1 MNQEI
6 DMNEELDSI
15 FTFITGTKPEIGKI
29 IVNKNSTLKE
39 SNSKYIRQIPKN
51 NNMSSNLV
59 SKSSDILE
67 T

>member
-29 IVNKNSTLKE
+29 IINKKSILNE
-39 SNSKYIRQIPKN
+39 SNSKYIAQIPKN
-51 NNMSSNLV
+51 NNMSSKLV

>member
-15 FTFITGTKPEIGKI
+15 FTFLIGTKPEIGKI
-29 IVNKNSTLKE
+29 IVNKKSTLNE
-39 SNSKYIRQIPKN
+39 SNSQNFKQISKN